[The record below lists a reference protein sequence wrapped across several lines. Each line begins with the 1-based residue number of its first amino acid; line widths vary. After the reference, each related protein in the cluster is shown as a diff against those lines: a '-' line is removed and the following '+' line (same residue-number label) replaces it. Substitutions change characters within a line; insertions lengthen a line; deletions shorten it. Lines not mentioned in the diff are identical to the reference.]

1 MGRFTGT
8 WNLINYT
15 RVFEYV
21 VLQVLNMYIII
32 IITSRGDDF
41 KINSPCKQLF
51 TLISWLPLLS
61 LGVAHIEV
69 YCRNTFLV

>member
-1 MGRFTGT
+1 M
-8 WNLINYT
+8 WDLINST
-15 RVFEYV
+15 GVFEYV
-21 VLQVLNMYIII
+21 VLQVLNMYII

-51 TLISWLPLLS
+51 TLISWLPL
-61 LGVAHIEV
+61 GVAHIEV